1 MKNSQLNHLKDAVSE
16 SQQARTLRVA
26 GEWILVFRAPAED
39 SDVIQS
45 IKDLLLE
52 MDIEDIRYLD
62 SVMMV
67 TGRKFVKVQSN
78 LIEDLLGDRIDVRLI
93 IDKMKDDLGREFG
106 VRIYERGPHRR
117 MAIRLPLDQIK
128 DFTDAF
134 TPRIKEALFK
144 HSNLTPDTVGDII
157 SVYLIADETF
167 VRLEPELFFR
177 EILDL
182 PVDTAIQTDK
192 TEQPPSRTGII
203 YGESPQ
209 ELVELALNKLKRYR
223 TFRDILCIDAAGVTY
238 DFDAFADNG
247 DDSVLIK
254 YLDVTTPDDVK
265 IMKLHMNSLSAKN
278 GWILTGEPAVE
289 MEHTEGISILTMK
302 DL

>member
-1 MKNSQLNHLKDAVSE
+1 MKNSQLNHLKDVVSE
-16 SQQARTLRVA
+16 SHQVRTLRVA

-45 IKDLLLE
+45 IKDLLQK

-62 SVMMV
+62 SVVMV

-78 LIEDLLGDRIDVRLI
+78 LIEDLLGDRINVQLI
-93 IDKMKDDLGREFG
+93 INKMRDDLDREFG
-106 VRIYERGPHRR
+106 FKIYERGPHRR
-117 MAIRLPLDQIK
+117 MAIRVPLDHIK

-134 TPRIKEALFK
+134 TPKIKEALLK
-144 HSNLTPDTVGDII
+144 NDDLTPDTIGNII

-167 VRLEPELFFR
+167 VRLEPDLFFR

-182 PVDTAIQTDK
+182 PVDIVLQTDE
-192 TEQPPSRTGII
+192 TEQPADRAGII

-209 ELVELALNKLKRYR
+209 ELVELALNKLKGYR
-223 TFRDILCIDAAGVTY
+223 KFRDIMCIDAAGVTY

-254 YLDVTTPDDVK
+254 YLDTPTPDDVN
-265 IMKLHMNSLSAKN
+265 IMKLYMNSLPAKS
-278 GWILTGEPAVE
+278 GWILTGEPSVE
-289 MEHTEGISILTMK
+289 MEQTEGISLLTIK

>member
-1 MKNSQLNHLKDAVSE
+1 MKNNQLNYLKDIVSE
-16 SQQARTLRVA
+16 SHQARTVRVA

-62 SVMMV
+62 SIVMV
-67 TGRKFVKVQSN
+67 AGRKSIKVQSN
-78 LIEDLLGDRIDVRLI
+78 LIEDLLGDRRNVELI
-93 IDKMKDDLGREFG
+93 VNMMKDELEREFG
-106 VRIYERGPHRR
+106 FMVYERGPHRR
-117 MAIRLPLDQIK
+117 IAIRIPLHDIK
-128 DFTDAF
+128 DFTDTF
-134 TPRIKEALFK
+134 TPMIKEVLLK
-144 HSNLTPDTVGDII
+144 KGNLTPDTIGDII

-167 VRLEPELFFR
+167 VRLEPDVFFR
-177 EILDL
+177 ELLDL
-182 PVDTAIQTDK
+182 PVEPAMQVDK
-192 TEQPPSRTGII
+192 KEQHRARSGII

-223 TFRDILCIDAAGVTY
+223 KFRDILFIDAAGVTH

-254 YLDVTTPDDVK
+254 YLDTPTSDDVN
-265 IMKLHMNSLSAKN
+265 IMKLYMNSLPAKN
-278 GWILTGEPAVE
+278 GWILTGEPAIE
-289 MEHTEGISILTMK
+289 MEQTEGISLLTIK